1 MERLLQWTA
10 IPSMIDEIAEDARE
24 RMAKTVESLRQA
36 FARIR
41 TGRANPTLLD
51 CIEVDYYGVQTPIKQ
66 VASIKVEEGRTLVV
80 TPWEKSLLSAI
91 EKELLKSD
99 LGITPQSKGD
109 LIRLP
114 LPPLTEENRRN
125 LVRQSRVEAEQA
137 RVAAR
142 QVRRDAI
149 HDIREMV
156 KEKMLTEDDGYRG
169 EDDIQKVTDAC
180 IANIQELLDAKE
192 ADLIEI

>member
-1 MERLLQWTA
+1 
-10 IPSMIDEIAEDARE
+10 MIDEITEDAKE
-24 RMAKTVESLRQA
+24 RMAKTVESLRHA

-41 TGRANPTLLD
+41 TGRATPTLLNG
-51 CIEVDYYGVQTPIKQ
+51 IEVDYYGARTPINQ

-80 TPWEKSLLSAI
+80 TPWEKSLLSVI

-99 LGITPQSKGD
+99 LGITPQSTSD
-109 LIRLP
+109 VIRLP
-114 LPPLTEENRRN
+114 LPPLTEENRRE
-125 LVRQSRVEAEQA
+125 LVRQSRAEAEQA
-137 RVAAR
+137 RIAAR

-156 KEKMLTEDDGYRG
+156 KEKLLTEDDGFRG
-169 EDDIQKVTDAC
+169 ADDIQKVTDAC
-180 IANIQELLDAKE
+180 MANIQELLDAKE